1 MERLTNQEE
10 DVMMMV
16 WRKGPC
22 FIKEVWEELDEPRM
36 PYTTLASVF
45 KNLER
50 KGYLAGRKR
59 GGSYEYTPL
68 ISADDYSSS
77 AIGRLV
83 SNFFGNSYQS
93 MVSFFAHREEVSEQE
108 LKEIIDM
115 MNQNQ
120 Q

>member
-10 DVMMMV
+10 DIMMKV
-16 WRKGPC
+16 WHKGPC
-22 FIKEVWEELDEPRM
+22 FIKEVWEEMDEPRM

-50 KGYLAGRKR
+50 KHYLTAKRR

-68 ISADDYSSS
+68 VTADEYSSTT
-77 AIGRLV
+77 IGRLV

-93 MVSFFAHREEVSEQE
+93 MVSFFARREQLSEKE
-108 LKEIIDM
+108 LKEILEM
-115 MNQNQ
+115 MNKNR
-120 Q
+120 